1 MTGRHRVALAGLLV
15 GLAAV
20 MVAWLLVDRRPPE
33 WDHASHLGRAIT
45 CHRSLSAPGREW
57 LQEIIA
63 ESSFYPPIVTCAAGL
78 LYFVLPIVPL
88 TAQAVIWG
96 FLVVGTLAVFGLG
109 RRLLDD
115 DAGLLAAFLFATA
128 PFVVFSL
135 LNFQLD
141 LPLAAM
147 VALAL
152 YTLARTEDMSA
163 RRWALGLGLVLGLGM
178 LTKPPFAAYLSGPL
192 LWVAWRALRPPD
204 RRARLLN
211 LLTAMAVAVAVAL
224 PWYGPRLVGLPTQ
237 IMNRSFKQAAESG
250 HAAALS
256 GSSLLF
262 YPHWIVPQ
270 WGLLATALLLW
281 GIVALA
287 WRPRARGFLW
297 AALAPCLIFVLIQN
311 KNLRYTL
318 PLLPVAALV
327 AAAGV
332 SVLPPRA
339 RRGLGWACALVGVAQ
354 VGAAAFAL
362 PPPTVLAPV
371 LSSVAFSSPPDGR
384 DWRHREILDAI
395 LRASGPGGARV
406 AVVPNDNFFSSS
418 NFRYEVMRDRLPLRL
433 SRAWDQ
439 APLGVDFAIV
449 KTGDQ
454 GPDAHSAKPD
464 RIMAA
469 LEGGDPWLAAA
480 YPVIAR
486 VPLPDGS
493 EGMVRM
499 RRLDPVR
506 EVAPAEFAERLRRGV
521 AGLLADV
528 VREARGLRVTVDYRD
543 AALMAGSVDALTVEA
558 ESALVGEFVRRRAPL
573 RVGPVRLRVRDVL
586 VNPGRL
592 AATGKLELLDAG
604 SLHVERLGIAERDL
618 AEFIAQQRGLA
629 GLRVTMDEG
638 WIQARWALPGPG
650 LSARLGLAAGSPPSP
665 FTLRATD
672 VRYGGVRLPAL
683 LVDWI
688 VRNFDPTPRLR
699 QLPMPVSLAPIRIQR
714 GRLEVGEDPARAA
727 ATEMP
732 AATTK
737 VPAAATKVPAAATK

>member
-1 MTGRHRVALAGLLV
+1 MTGRQRLALAGLLV

-20 MVAWLLVDRRPPE
+20 MVVWLGIDRRPPE
-33 WDHASHLGRAIT
+33 WDHANHLERAIA
-45 CHRSLSAPGREW
+45 CHRSLTASGSDW

-78 LYFVLPIVPL
+78 LYVALPVVPL
-88 TAQAVIWG
+88 TAQAVIWV
-96 FLVVGTLAVFGLG
+96 FLVVGTLAVFGVG

-128 PFVVFSL
+128 PFVVFML

-152 YTLARTEDMSA
+152 YMLVRTEDLSV
-163 RRWALGLGLVLGLGM
+163 RRWALGWGFMLGLGM

-192 LWVAWRALRPPD
+192 LWVAWRGLRAPD
-204 RRARLLN
+204 RGARLLH
-211 LLTAMAVAVAVAL
+211 LVAALGVAAAVAL
-224 PWYGPRLVGLPTQ
+224 PWYGPRLVGLPAQ
-237 IMNRSFKQAAESG
+237 IINRSFKQAAESG
-250 HAAALS
+250 HAPALS

-262 YPHWIVPQ
+262 YPQWIIPQ

-281 GIVALA
+281 GIVALTR
-287 WRPRARGFLW
+287 RPRARGLLW
-297 AALAPCLIFVLIQN
+297 AALAPFLIFVLIQN

-318 PLLPVAALV
+318 PFLPAAALV

-332 SVLPPRA
+332 SDLPPRA
-339 RRGLGWACALVGVAQ
+339 RRGIGWVCVIAGVAQ
-354 VGAAAFAL
+354 VGSAAFAL
-362 PPPTVLAPV
+362 PPPTLLAPV
-371 LSSVAFSSPPDGR
+371 VSSIAFSSPPDGR
-384 DWRHREILDAI
+384 DWHHREILDAI
-395 LRASGPGGARV
+395 LRAAPPGGARV
-406 AVVPNDNFFSSS
+406 AVVPNDNYFSIS
-418 NFRYEVMRDRLPLRL
+418 NFRYEVARDGLPLRL
-433 SRAWDQ
+433 GRAWEQ

-454 GPDAHSAKPD
+454 GPDAASAKPD

-506 EVAPAEFAERLRRGV
+506 GVAPAELAERLRRGV

-528 VREARGLRVTVDYRD
+528 VRDAQGLRITLDYRD
-543 AALMAGSVDALTVEA
+543 DALLAGSVAGVTVEA
-558 ESALVGEFVRRRAPL
+558 QSALVGEFVRRKPPL
-573 RVGPVRLRVRDVL
+573 RIGPVRLRVRDVV

-592 AATGKLELLDAG
+592 AAAGTVELLDVG
-604 SLHVERLGIAERDL
+604 SLHVERLGVAERDL
-618 AEFIAQQRGLA
+618 AEFIAQQRGLT
-629 GLRVTMDEG
+629 GLRATMEEG

-650 LSARLGLAAGSPPSP
+650 LSARLALAAGGPPDP
-665 FTLRATD
+665 FTLRAAD
-672 VRYGGVRLPAL
+672 VRYGGVRLPRL

-699 QLPMPVSLAPIRIQR
+699 RLPMPVSMAPIRIQR
-714 GRLEVGEDPARAA
+714 ERLEVGEDGAP
-727 ATEMP
+727 T
-732 AATTK
+732 
-737 VPAAATKVPAAATK
+737 AATKESR